1 MINCKWLLL
10 LEKESKCY
18 IEHLKIFGVKY
29 ENQTSLIKERFF
41 YFLH

>member
-1 MINCKWLLL
+1 MINYKWSLH

-29 ENQTSLIKERFF
+29 ENQTSLIKELFF
-41 YFLH
+41 NFLH